1 MHNHEQIQISHNRYA
16 PLEMSSAEF
25 RQLGYMLVD
34 QIADFL
40 QSLPQHPVTP
50 AESPQVVRKLIGT
63 GAIPEHG
70 TPAQQL
76 IEETAELLFDH
87 SLFNG
92 HPRFWG
98 YITSSAAP
106 IGALADLLASAIN
119 PNVGAFILSPLA
131 SEIEAQTIRWIA
143 DLIGFP
149 RTCGGVLVS
158 GGNMANFI
166 GFLTARQA
174 KADWDIKREG
184 MSAHHPRMMVYVSK
198 ATHTWIHKASELFGM
213 GEDAVRWI
221 ETDTDQRMD
230 VGELE
235 KQIVAD
241 RGAGLTP
248 FLVVGTAGTVSVGA
262 VDPLVAIAAICKK
275 YDLWF
280 HVDGAYGAPVAVLP
294 NAPADLR
301 GLSEAD
307 SIALDPHKWLYS
319 PLEAGCTLV
328 RNPQHMIDAYS
339 HHPDYYNFDGTK
351 EDPPINYLDFGLQNS
366 RGFRALKVWLGLRQ
380 AGRQGYI
387 QMIRDD
393 IALAQALYKVVD
405 AHPELQAVT
414 QNLSITTFRFVPPD
428 LSGKATELAAYL
440 NKLNEELVNRLQASG
455 EAFVS
460 NAVVDG
466 NYLLRACIVNFRTSL
481 ADVEA
486 LPEIV
491 SRIGRQVDTELR
503 PQEFSNREE

>member
-1 MHNHEQIQISHNRYA
+1 MREIVVNNQEQIQTLRNRHA

-25 RQLGYMLVD
+25 RHLGYLLVD

-40 QSLPQHPVTP
+40 QSLPQRPVTP
-50 AESPQVVRKLIGT
+50 ADSPQVVRKLIGID
-63 GAIPEHG
+63 AIPEHG
-70 TPAQQL
+70 TPVQHL
-76 IEETAELLFDH
+76 IEESAELLFDH

-166 GFLTARQA
+166 GFLAARQA

-184 MSAHHPRMMVYVSK
+184 MSAHHPRMMAYVSK
-198 ATHTWIHKASELFGM
+198 ATHTWIHKASEVFGL
-213 GEDAVRWI
+213 GGDAVRWI
-221 ETDTDQRMD
+221 ETDRDQRMD
-230 VGELE
+230 VDELE

-241 RGAGLTP
+241 RAAGLIP
-248 FLVVGTAGTVSVGA
+248 FLIVGTAGTVGVGA

-280 HVDGAYGAPVAVLP
+280 HVDGAYGAPAAVLP
-294 NAPADLR
+294 DAPAELR
-301 GLSEAD
+301 GLREAD

-319 PLEAGCTLV
+319 PLEAGCALV
-328 RNPQHMIDAYS
+328 RKPQHMIDAYS
-339 HHPDYYNFDGTK
+339 HHPDYYQFDGTK

-366 RGFRALKVWLGLRQ
+366 RSFRALKVWLGLRQ
-380 AGRQGYI
+380 IGRDGYI

-393 IALAQALYKVVD
+393 IALAQALFQAVEKQ
-405 AHPELQAVT
+405 PELQAFT
-414 QNLSITTFRFVPPD
+414 QNLSITTFRFIPSD
-428 LSGKATELAAYL
+428 LSGRPDADVAYL

-460 NAVVDG
+460 NAVVDD
-466 NYLLRACIVNFRTSL
+466 NYVLRACIVNFRTKL
-481 ADVEA
+481 VDIEA

-491 SRIGRQVDTELR
+491 IRLGRTVDVELR
-503 PQEFSNREE
+503 PQ